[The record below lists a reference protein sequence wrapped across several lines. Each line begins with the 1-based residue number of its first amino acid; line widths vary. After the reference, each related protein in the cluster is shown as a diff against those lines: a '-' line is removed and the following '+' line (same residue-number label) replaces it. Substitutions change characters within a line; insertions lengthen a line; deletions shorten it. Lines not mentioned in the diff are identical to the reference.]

1 MSAPPKGSPFRGWQ
15 GGGEEPPG
23 RGSVQDAAHMV
34 WWYWRPEGVW
44 QALNSPGPVP
54 APLLGSGQKEPR
66 KLDLWPQLST

>member
-1 MSAPPKGSPFRGWQ
+1 
-15 GGGEEPPG
+15 
-23 RGSVQDAAHMV
+23 MV